1 MSVSDLFSSM
11 EKKLE
16 EIERK
21 HSISSRWTQSD
32 KQYQELESHLVA
44 GKEKKEQLLR
54 AIWKAAKRRAF
65 LLKLKAK
72 YAGTL

>member
-1 MSVSDLFSSM
+1 MSLFDLFPSM

-21 HSISSRWTQSD
+21 HSISSGWTQSD
-32 KQYQELESHLVA
+32 KQYEELQCHLVA
-44 GKEKKEQLLR
+44 EKKEQLLR

-65 LLKLKAK
+65 LLKLQAK
-72 YAGTL
+72 YARTL